1 MRRAAL
7 LAVAAALAT
16 ATGAAWAQEADFF
29 RGKQITMQIGSAA
42 GGAND
47 AYARLLARHMGRHIP
62 GNPTVV
68 AQNVVGAG
76 SLLLAN
82 QLFNTPRRDGT
93 IFGQLQR
100 TLLLDPLL
108 VNKPFIIRPL
118 EFNWLGSLNRETNVL
133 IVASTSPVKT
143 LDDAK
148 LHEVI
153 MAAEGVETDGVVY
166 PRLINRFLGTKFR
179 VVPGYDGDANMML
192 AMDRGEAQ
200 GRGGVPWSAL
210 KVTSADRLK
219 NGSIRLIAQLGM
231 RKHAE
236 LADVP
241 MVLDAVTRAIDRKV
255 LETLFARQDM
265 GRPFVLPPGVP
276 PERVDAL
283 RAAFAAATRD
293 PEFLKE
299 ASKLNFDIDL
309 MDGKE
314 MQALMT
320 TLYALPKDTVEQIRE
335 VIQGAMGKN

>member
-1 MRRAAL
+1 MRFAAV
-7 LAVAAALAT
+7 LAVAAALA
-16 ATGAAWAQEADFF
+16 APVAEARAQEADFF

-62 GNPTVV
+62 GNPTVI

-76 SLLLAN
+76 SLVLAN
-82 QLFNTPRRDGT
+82 QLFSTPRRDGT

-108 VNKPFIIRPL
+108 TSRPFIIKPL

-133 IVASTSPVKT
+133 IVATNSPVKT

-153 MAAEGVETDGVVY
+153 LAAEGVETDGVIY
-166 PRLINRFLGTKFR
+166 PRLINKFLGTKFR

-192 AMDRGEAQ
+192 AIDRGEAE

-219 NGSIRLIAQLGM
+219 NGRIRVIAQLGM
-231 RKHAE
+231 KKHAE

-276 PERVDAL
+276 TQRVETL
-283 RAAFAAATRD
+283 RAAFAATTRD

-299 ASKLNFDIDL
+299 ANKLNFEIDL

-320 TLYALPKDTVEQIRE
+320 TLYALPRDMVEQIKQVLQE
-335 VIQGAMGKN
+335 AMGKN

>member
-1 MRRAAL
+1 MRLAAF
-7 LAVAAALAT
+7 LAVAAALA
-16 ATGAAWAQEADFF
+16 APIAGACAQEAEFF

-62 GNPTVV
+62 GNPTVI

-82 QLFNTPRRDGT
+82 QLFSTPRRDGT

-108 VNKPFIIRPL
+108 VNKPFLIKPL

-133 IVASTSPVKT
+133 IVAANSPVKT

-192 AMDRGEAQ
+192 AIDRGEAQ

-219 NGSIRLIAQLGM
+219 NGMIRVVAQLGM
-231 RKHAE
+231 KKHAE
-236 LADVP
+236 LTDVP

-276 PERVDAL
+276 TARVETL
-283 RAAFAAATRD
+283 RAAFAATTRD

-299 ASKLNFDIDL
+299 ANKLNFEIDL

-320 TLYALPKDTVEQIRE
+320 TLYALPKDVVEQIKQVLSE
-335 VIQGAMGKN
+335 AMGKN